1 MREITNGGLDLGTIL
16 MACGGIALFLYGMTK
31 MGEGLQ
37 KIAGDKLRRI
47 LETLTSSRLSGVAVG
62 LIVTAIIQSSG
73 ATSVMCV
80 SFVNAGIM
88 RFEQA
93 IGVIMGA
100 NIGTTVTAQMVAF
113 RLERAALPAIALGMA
128 LMLLGKRKSVK
139 EGWADCFMGFGMLFL
154 GLSIT
159 GDAVMPLQS
168 YPPFINILCI
178 GRTNPFLGVIVGI
191 IFTAL
196 LQSSSA
202 VTGLLVML
210 ASRDV
215 MDLGAALPIILG
227 ANIGTTSTAL
237 LASINTS
244 LAARRTAYAHLL
256 FNIVGVAIFFPF
268 LKPFQRIVT
277 YTSADMARQIA
288 NAHTIFN
295 ITTTLLLLPLMPQFT
310 SLVCKLVKGTEQ
322 TIEYGPKYLDAKLVS
337 VPFMAVVQTQ
347 KEVIRMAKLCLENL
361 ETAVGIFRGDPKID
375 RKRFDNI
382 EETIDEIEEAISYYV
397 AKVFQQDVNSAQAKI
412 LTSAISISADLER
425 IGDHATA
432 IVELADYKEKHNL
445 PFSQE
450 AVEELNEMLDKAVE
464 SVRTVVE
471 ALETGDKRKAA
482 SIIPM
487 DDVLDELERNLRSR
501 HIQRLNKGI
510 CYPASGVVFLDMLS
524 HLERIGDHAVN
535 IAEEIMSV

>member
-1 MREITNGGLDLGTIL
+1 MGTIL

-215 MDLGAALPIILG
+215 MDLGSALPIILG

-295 ITTTLLLLPLMPQFT
+295 ITTTLLLLPLMPQFA
-310 SLVCKLVKGTEQ
+310 SLACRLVKGTEQ
-322 TIEYGPKYLDAKLVS
+322 AIEYGPKYLDAKLVS

-361 ETAVGIFRGDPKID
+361 ETAVGIFRGDPKAD

>member
-1 MREITNGGLDLGTIL
+1 MGTIL
-16 MACGGIALFLYGMTK
+16 MACGGIALFLYGMVQ
-31 MGEGLQ
+31 MGDGLQ
-37 KIAGDKLRRI
+37 KIAGDRLRRI
-47 LETLTSSRLSGVAVG
+47 LETLTSNRLSGVAVG
-62 LIVTAIIQSSG
+62 VAVTAIIQSSG

-93 IGVIMGA
+93 IGVIAGA

-113 RLERAALPAIALGMA
+113 KLERAALPAIALGMA

-168 YPPFINILCI
+168 YPPFVNILCI
-178 GRTNPFLGVIVGI
+178 GKTNPFMGVIVGM

-202 VTGLLVML
+202 VTGLSVML
-210 ASRDV
+210 ASRNV
-215 MDLGAALPIILG
+215 IDLGAALPIILG

-244 LAARRTAYAHLL
+244 LAAKRTAYAHLL
-256 FNIVGVAIFFPF
+256 FNVIGVLIFFPF
-268 LKPFQRIVT
+268 LKLFERIVT

-322 TIEYGPKYLDAKLVS
+322 AIEYGPKYLDAKLVS

-361 ETAVGIFRGDPKID
+361 ETAVSIFRGEPKAD

-382 EETIDEIEEAISYYV
+382 EEVIDEIEEAISYYV
-397 AKVFQQDVNSAQAKI
+397 AKIFQQEVNSAQAKI

-445 PFSQE
+445 PFSEE
-450 AVEELNEMLDKAVE
+450 AVQELNEMIDKAVE

-471 ALETGDKRKAA
+471 ALETGDKQKAA
-482 SIIPM
+482 NIIPM
-487 DDVLDELERNLRSR
+487 DDILDELERKLRSR

-510 CYPASGVVFLDMLS
+510 CYPASGIVFLDMLS

-535 IAEEIMSV
+535 IAEEILTI

>member
-1 MREITNGGLDLGTIL
+1 VREITNGGLDLGTIL

-244 LAARRTAYAHLL
+244 LAAKRTAYAHLL

-310 SLVCKLVKGTEQ
+310 SLVCRLVKGTEQ
-322 TIEYGPKYLDAKLVS
+322 AIEYGPKYLDAKLVS

-535 IAEEIMSV
+535 IAEEIMAV

>member
-168 YPPFINILCI
+168 YPPFVSILCI

-215 MDLGAALPIILG
+215 MDLGSALPIILG

-268 LKPFQRIVT
+268 LKPFQRIVA
-277 YTSADMARQIA
+277 YTSTDMARQIA

-295 ITTTLLLLPLMPQFT
+295 ITTTLLLLPLMPQFA
-310 SLVCKLVKGTEQ
+310 SLACRLVKGTEQ
-322 TIEYGPKYLDAKLVS
+322 AIEYGPKYLDAKLVS

-361 ETAVGIFRGDPKID
+361 ETAVGIFRGDPKAD

>member
-1 MREITNGGLDLGTIL
+1 MGTIL

-139 EGWADCFMGFGMLFL
+139 EGWADCFIGFGMLFL

-268 LKPFQRIVT
+268 LKPFQQIIA

-322 TIEYGPKYLDAKLVS
+322 AIEYGPKYLDAKLVS

>member
-268 LKPFQRIVT
+268 LKPFQQIIA

-322 TIEYGPKYLDAKLVS
+322 AIEYGPKYLDAKLVS

-361 ETAVGIFRGDPKID
+361 ETAVGIFRGDPKAD

>member
-1 MREITNGGLDLGTIL
+1 VREITNGGLDLGTIL

-139 EGWADCFMGFGMLFL
+139 EGWADCFIGFGMLFL

-210 ASRDV
+210 ASRNV
-215 MDLGAALPIILG
+215 MDLGSALPIILG

-268 LKPFQRIVT
+268 LKPFQRIVA

-295 ITTTLLLLPLMPQFT
+295 ITTTLLLLPLMPQFA
-310 SLVCKLVKGTEQ
+310 SLACRLVKGTEQ
-322 TIEYGPKYLDAKLVS
+322 AIEYGPKYLDAKLVS

-361 ETAVGIFRGDPKID
+361 ETAVGIFRGDPKAD

>member
-1 MREITNGGLDLGTIL
+1 VREITNGGLDLGTIL

-268 LKPFQRIVT
+268 LKPFQQIIA

-322 TIEYGPKYLDAKLVS
+322 AIEYGPKYLDAKLVS

-361 ETAVGIFRGDPKID
+361 ETAVGIFRGDPKAD

-535 IAEEIMSV
+535 IAEEIMAV

>member
-139 EGWADCFMGFGMLFL
+139 EGWADCFIGFGMLFL

-168 YPPFINILCI
+168 YPPFVSILCI

-268 LKPFQRIVT
+268 LKPFQRIVA
-277 YTSADMARQIA
+277 YTSTDMARQIA

-295 ITTTLLLLPLMPQFT
+295 ITTTLLLLPLMPQFA

-322 TIEYGPKYLDAKLVS
+322 AIEYGPKYLDAKLVS
-337 VPFMAVVQTQ
+337 IPFMAVVQTQ

-361 ETAVGIFRGDPKID
+361 ETAVGIFRGDPKAD

-471 ALETGDKRKAA
+471 ALEIGDKRKAA

>member
-268 LKPFQRIVT
+268 LKPFQQIIA

-322 TIEYGPKYLDAKLVS
+322 AIEYGPKYLDAKLVS

-361 ETAVGIFRGDPKID
+361 ETAVGIFRGDPKAD

-535 IAEEIMSV
+535 IAEEIMAV

>member
-1 MREITNGGLDLGTIL
+1 MGTIL

-268 LKPFQRIVT
+268 LKPFQQIIA

-322 TIEYGPKYLDAKLVS
+322 AIEYGPKYLDAKLVS